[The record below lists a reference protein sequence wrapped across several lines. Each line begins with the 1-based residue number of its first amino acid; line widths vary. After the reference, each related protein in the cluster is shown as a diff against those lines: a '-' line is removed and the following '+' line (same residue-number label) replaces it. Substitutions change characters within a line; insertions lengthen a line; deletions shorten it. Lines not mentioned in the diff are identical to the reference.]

1 MCIEEQQITRANKKK
16 WVRNFYYIKIRFK
29 VKSQPDE
36 WDEETQKLKTKKP
49 KQKKTAGLET
59 DTVSLGTPL
68 LESREEAEHHDECHV
83 DMQNLTKIRVS
94 DVHTLRNLIFFTATF
109 ATGAALLEA
118 GDEGVFQGLLQTE
131 TLGRVILHH
140 LLYQVKQ
147 LQVALIL
154 RYHVVL
160 KGTKWSLE
168 CKAIFNVL
176 LC

>member
-1 MCIEEQQITRANKKK
+1 MSETRKQ
-16 WVRNFYYIKIRFK
+16 R
-29 VKSQPDE
+29 
-36 WDEETQKLKTKKP
+36 LKTKN
-49 KQKKTAGLET
+49 TAGLET

-68 LESREEAEHHDECHV
+68 LESREAEAEHRAPWWMSCWHANPDQ
-83 DMQNLTKIRVS
+83 DQRS
-94 DVHTLRNLIFFTATF
+94 DVHTLRNLIFFAATF

-140 LLYQVKQ
+140 FLYQVKQ

-168 CKAIFNVL
+168 CNAIFNVHL
-176 LC
+176 LINRNTSLSAL